1 MSTTQREGTIH
12 TDAIGDNEQ
21 APLLP
26 SSTISVTAID
36 EEQTRGIMSGE
47 TFWKIGAIYG
57 CTAVALGAFGAHG
70 LKKHIA
76 DPAKIGNWSTA
87 ATYQVSAWFASR
99 ARFVSSCAAACF
111 CLCLAFGRLD
121 VLGQGGASD

>member
-1 MSTTQREGTIH
+1 MSMTQREGTTHI
-12 TDAIGDNEQ
+12 DAIGDNEQ
-21 APLLP
+21 TPLLP
-26 SSTISVTAID
+26 SSAISVTAID

-87 ATYQVSAWFASR
+87 ATYQVSVWFSFR
-99 ARFVSSCAAACF
+99 ARVVTGCGSLASC
-111 CLCLAFGRLD
+111 LSILPGIRE
-121 VLGQGGASD
+121 S